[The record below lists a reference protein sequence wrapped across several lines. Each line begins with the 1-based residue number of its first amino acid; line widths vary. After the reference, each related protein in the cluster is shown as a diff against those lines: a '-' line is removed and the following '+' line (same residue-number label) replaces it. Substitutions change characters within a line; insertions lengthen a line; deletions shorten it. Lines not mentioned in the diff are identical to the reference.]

1 MDLFNICIQLHF
13 ITQCIS
19 FACPLLT
26 SADSMDSCPASE
38 GPWEKWCVCGS
49 GAGFGFTLWQHNCQP
64 KAFPA
69 ECAWLTIEGPEKKH
83 SWGCHSRAGMEA
95 LRVENSSFGW
105 AYLTWEILGENH
117 PVFPLHLY
125 KVKLYLD
132 QLWLNFL
139 LRIFFSKLFITF
151 FVKAEPTLLL
161 NMLTKD
167 ISICYG
173 NHVSSL
179 RYF

>member
-1 MDLFNICIQLHF
+1 MDHFNICIQLHF

-19 FACPLLT
+19 FVSLQLAF
-26 SADSMDSCPASE
+26 SDSMDSCPASE
-38 GPWEKWCVCGS
+38 RSWEKWCGS
-49 GAGFGFTLWQHNCQP
+49 GAGFCFTLWQHNCQL
-64 KAFPA
+64 KACSA
-69 ECAWLTIEGPEKKH
+69 ESAWLITVEGPEKKH
-83 SWGCHSRAGMEA
+83 SWGCHSQTGMEA

-105 AYLTWEILGENH
+105 GYLTWEILGENH

-139 LRIFFSKLFITF
+139 LRIFFSKLFFTF
-151 FVKAEPTLLL
+151 FVKAECTLLL
-161 NMLTKD
+161 NMLTRD
-167 ISICYG
+167 ASICYG

>member
-1 MDLFNICIQLHF
+1 MHLLCVSSAHICWLDGLLPCQWRALRKVMCLWEWGRIRLHF
-13 ITQCIS
+13 VTAQLPAQS
-19 FACPLLT
+19 FPCRMCLT
-26 SADSMDSCPASE
+26 NDNRRAR
-38 GPWEKWCVCGS
+38 
-49 GAGFGFTLWQHNCQP
+49 
-64 KAFPA
+64 
-69 ECAWLTIEGPEKKH
+69 KKH
-83 SWGCHSRAGMEA
+83 RWGCHSQAGMEA

-139 LRIFFSKLFITF
+139 LRIFFSKLFFTF